1 LQDEEISRPSPPKG
15 ASLSPPSVTPSHL
28 TAANVRDLQ
37 GSDSASTSLAAARI
51 GTSERRDKN
60 EINRLRTEVDQL
72 EQQKQRIV
80 EENRD
85 LKMRE
90 DKAVSEKMAMVSRL
104 ELRETGMLNVRT

>member
-1 LQDEEISRPSPPKG
+1 
-15 ASLSPPSVTPSHL
+15 
-28 TAANVRDLQ
+28 VRDLQ

-104 ELRETGMLNVRT
+104 ELRETGM

>member
-1 LQDEEISRPSPPKG
+1 M
-15 ASLSPPSVTPSHL
+15 
-28 TAANVRDLQ
+28 RDLQ

-104 ELRETGMLNVRT
+104 ELRETGM